1 MPACLKQA
9 KLTAIP
15 MQWRQ
20 CLLLLSLL
28 FIHSVTYAEFTIQH
42 AETRLE
48 DGVYLLDASLDYGLT
63 DAVVEALQ
71 NGVTLTLLLS
81 IDIKRERWYLW
92 DESVTELKQQYQLK
106 YFALSKKYVLNL
118 TNTGIQEIHT
128 SLDSVLMS
136 LNYLEDFPLLDAA
149 LVSSDS
155 DYIVYLKIQL
165 DIEAL
170 PAPLRPVAYFS
181 SDWRL
186 ASDWFTCHLQKN
198 LLSESG

>member
-9 KLTAIP
+9 KLIAMPIH
-15 MQWRQ
+15 QG
-20 CLLLLSLL
+20 LLLLALL
-28 FIHSVTYAEFTIQH
+28 LIHGIVYAEFTVQQ

-63 DAVVEALQ
+63 DTVVEALHS
-71 NGVTLTLLLS
+71 GVTLTLLLS
-81 IDIKRERWYLW
+81 IEIKRDRWYMW
-92 DESVTELKQQYQLK
+92 DENIAELRQQYKLK
-106 YFALSKKYVLNL
+106 YFALSKKYVLSF

-136 LNYLEDFPLLDAA
+136 LNNLADFPLLDAA
-149 LVSSDS
+149 LVSADS
-155 DYIVYLKIQL
+155 RYIVYLKIQL

-181 SDWRL
+181 SEWRL
-186 ASDWFTCHLQKN
+186 ASDWFLCTL
-198 LLSESG
+198 ESNTPSS

>member
-1 MPACLKQA
+1 M
-9 KLTAIP
+9 
-15 MQWRQ
+15 
-20 CLLLLSLL
+20 
-28 FIHSVTYAEFTIQH
+28 
-42 AETRLE
+42 
-48 DGVYLLDASLDYGLT
+48 
-63 DAVVEALQ
+63 
-71 NGVTLTLLLS
+71 
-81 IDIKRERWYLW
+81 
-92 DESVTELKQQYQLK
+92 
-106 YFALSKKYVLNL
+106 LNL

-136 LNYLEDFPLLDAA
+136 LNHLEDFPLLDAA

-186 ASDWFTCHLQKN
+186 ASDWFSCTLKHDP
-198 LLSESG
+198 LS

>member
-1 MPACLKQA
+1 MPV
-9 KLTAIP
+9 
-15 MQWRQ
+15 QWGQ
-20 CLLLLSLL
+20 WFLILFLLLTH
-28 FIHSVTYAEFTIQH
+28 FSVYADFTIQH

-63 DAVVEALQ
+63 DAVIEALQ
-71 NGVTLTLLLS
+71 NGVTLTLLFS
-81 IDIKRERWYLW
+81 IEIKRERWYLW
-92 DESVTELKQQYQLK
+92 DESVTELRQKYQLK
-106 YFALSKKYVLNL
+106 YFALSKKYMLNL

-136 LNYLEDFPLLDAA
+136 LNHLEDFPLLDAA

-186 ASDWFTCHLQKN
+186 ASDWFSCTLKHDP
-198 LLSESG
+198 LS

>member
-9 KLTAIP
+9 KLTTMP
-15 MQWRQ
+15 VQWRQ
-20 CLLLLSLL
+20 WFLILFLLLTHFSA
-28 FIHSVTYAEFTIQH
+28 YADFTIQH
-42 AETRLE
+42 AETHLE

-63 DAVVEALQ
+63 DAVIEALQ
-71 NGVTLTLLLS
+71 NGVTLTLLFS
-81 IDIKRERWYLW
+81 IEIKRERWYLW
-92 DESVTELKQQYQLK
+92 DESVTELRQQYRLK
-106 YFALSKKYVLNL
+106 YFALSKKYMLNL

-136 LNYLEDFPLLDAA
+136 LNHLEDFPLLDAA

-186 ASDWFTCHLQKN
+186 ASDWFSCILKHDP
-198 LLSESG
+198 LSENS

>member
-9 KLTAIP
+9 KSTA
-15 MQWRQ
+15 MSVQWRRW
-20 CLLLLSLL
+20 LFALSLL
-28 FIHSVTYAEFTIQH
+28 FAHCAVYADFTIQH
-42 AETRLE
+42 AETHLE

-81 IDIKRERWYLW
+81 IEIKRERWYLW
-92 DESVTELKQQYQLK
+92 DESVTELRQQYQLK
-106 YFALSKKYVLNL
+106 YFALSKKYMLNL

-149 LVSSDS
+149 LVSDYS
-155 DYIVYLKIQL
+155 DYLVYLKIQL

-186 ASDWFTCHLQKN
+186 ASDWFACTLEPSIVAEQ
-198 LLSESG
+198 G

>member
-9 KLTAIP
+9 KLIF
-15 MQWRQ
+15 
-20 CLLLLSLL
+20 LLLFL
-28 FIHSVTYAEFTIQH
+28 HSAVYAEFTVQH

-48 DGVYLLDASLDYGLT
+48 DGVYLLDASLNYNLT
-63 DAVVEALQ
+63 DTVIEALQ

-81 IDIKRERWYLW
+81 IEIKRDRWYMW
-92 DESVTELKQQYQLK
+92 DESITELKQQYQLK
-106 YFALSKKYVLNL
+106 YFALSKKYMLSY

-186 ASDWFTCHLQKN
+186 ASDWFTFHLRTS
-198 LLSESG
+198 SENS